1 MRHCI
6 SLGEFSGEEILH
18 MVQLAHKL
26 KQERNSFSGV
36 FKGRTLLLLFQK
48 TSTRTRL
55 SFEVG
60 FGRLGGQVVVMNWDT
75 SNFAISPL
83 EYEALYV
90 SRQTDLMMARLKHH
104 ADIRN
109 LAEHSIVPVING
121 CDDRYHPCQA
131 LADLLTIY
139 EHTGTFKGQT
149 LTYVGIQNNVSNSL
163 SHALTSV
170 GARIILVTP
179 ESNPAAEDPELL
191 EQLSSTGLMERTL
204 DLRAAVAKSGWVYT
218 DTWVD
223 MEFYHDPAYQ
233 EEKQRRIALM
243 SPYQLNEKKLA
254 GSKARILHDM
264 PIHPGF
270 EISKELV
277 HDPRSVIFQQADNR
291 LYVQQALMMYLLGL
305 ANG

>member
-6 SLGEFSGEEILH
+6 SLEEFSGEEIQNI
-18 MVQLAHKL
+18 VKLALKL
-26 KQERNSFSGV
+26 KQQPSAFEGV
-36 FKGRTLLLLFQK
+36 FKGRSLLMLFQK

-55 SFEVG
+55 SFEIG
-60 FGRLGGQVVVMNWDT
+60 FGRLGGQVVMMNWDT

-90 SRQTDLMMARLKHH
+90 SRQTDLLMARLKHH
-104 ADIRN
+104 ADIQN
-109 LAEHSIVPVING
+109 LARHSIVPVING
-121 CDDRYHPCQA
+121 CDDKFHPCQA

-139 EHTGTFKGQT
+139 EHAGTFKGQT
-149 LTYVGIQNNVSNSL
+149 LTYVGIHNNVSNSL
-163 SHALTSV
+163 AGALTAV
-170 GARIILVTP
+170 GAKIILVTP
-179 ESNPAAEDPELL
+179 EVNPAADDPERM
-191 EQLSSTGLMERTL
+191 ERLSATGLMERTM

-243 SPYQLNEKKLA
+243 TPYQLNEKTLA

-270 EISKELV
+270 EISQELV
-277 HDPRSVIFQQADNR
+277 HDPRAMIFQQADNR
-291 LYVQQALMMYLLGL
+291 LYAQQALMMVLLGI